1 MSQTKILSQFNR
13 YLKII
18 IHHIMVINLFIR
30 IKFLVINQIAAIIK
44 ISVVNH
50 RVSCRLEK

>member
-44 ISVVNH
+44 IRMVNH